1 MNDKPIDNPHQT
13 PAKEPG
19 STPAAA
25 PVESWS
31 LQVEKLVTGGAGLAR
46 HEGLTVF
53 VPLTAPG
60 DRVQARVIERKK
72 GFAQATLESVLEPGP
87 DRREAP
93 CPHYGQCGGC
103 DFQHLEPAA
112 QRRIKA
118 EIVADC
124 FSRLGKLDTDGILV
138 GPEPGAPDEPGESGT
153 GVRNRIRLY
162 ANLAGHFG
170 LMRRRSHDIVPLDS
184 CLLMPEQFNRDILP
198 WLRMLPP
205 AEELV
210 VRLDGRGNWL
220 LSIFGPPNRLRMMK
234 KILAALP
241 LDEPPA
247 PGCVGLLFNNLPIW
261 GRDYLVYEVAGHKF
275 RVGAQSFFQSN
286 LAVTE
291 YAVAKARAWLG
302 ELAGA
307 GTLGPLLGDLFCGAG
322 LFSLTLAD
330 LFEQVVAID
339 SDPYAI
345 RDAQNNV
352 QRSAAAAKV
361 KVRKGK
367 LAIALGDPDL
377 ASAEQWTA
385 SCCVIDPPR
394 TGLGKDGVKSLLAVR
409 PRHILYMSCDP
420 ATLARDVAALADDGY
435 QLKKLQ
441 VLDMFPQTSHI
452 ETLALLEKSD

>member
-1 MNDKPIDNPHQT
+1 MNDKPTDNSEQPSET
-13 PAKEPG
+13 KPSSPAE
-19 STPAAA
+19 SA
-25 PVESWS
+25 PVESWT
-31 LQVEKLVTGGAGLAR
+31 LDVEKLVTGGAGLAR
-46 HEGLTVF
+46 HDGLTVF

-60 DRVQARVIERKK
+60 DKVLARVVERKK
-72 GFAQATLESVLEPGP
+72 GFAQAALESVVEPGP
-87 DRREAP
+87 DRRDAP

-124 FSRLGKLDTDGILV
+124 FGRLGKLDISDVLV
-138 GPEPGAPDEPGESGT
+138 GPESGFPDEGT
-153 GVRNRIRLY
+153 RNRIRLY
-162 ANLAGHFG
+162 ANPAGHYG
-170 LMRRRSHDIVPLDS
+170 MMRRGSHDVVPLDS
-184 CLLMPEQFNRDILP
+184 CLIMPEQFNRDILP

-205 AEELV
+205 VEELIL
-210 VRLDGRGNWL
+210 RLDGRGNWL
-220 LSIFGPPNRLRMMK
+220 LSVFGPPNRLRMMK
-234 KILAALP
+234 KILSALP
-241 LDEPPA
+241 MNDAPA

-275 RVGAQSFFQSN
+275 KVGAQSFFQSN
-286 LAVTE
+286 VDVTE
-291 YAVAKARAWLG
+291 FAIKKTRIWLG
-302 ELAGA
+302 ELATA

-330 LFEQVVAID
+330 LFEKVVAID

-345 RDAQNNV
+345 RDAANNV
-352 QRSAAAAKV
+352 QRSNVAAAKV

-367 LAIALGDPDL
+367 LAVALRDPEL
-377 ASAEQWTA
+377 ASPEEWAT

-394 TGLGKDGVKSLLAVR
+394 VGLGKDGTKSMLSIG

-420 ATLARDVAALADDGY
+420 ATLARDVAALVADRY
-435 QLKKLQ
+435 ELKKLQ

-452 ETLALLEKSD
+452 ETLVLLEKSD